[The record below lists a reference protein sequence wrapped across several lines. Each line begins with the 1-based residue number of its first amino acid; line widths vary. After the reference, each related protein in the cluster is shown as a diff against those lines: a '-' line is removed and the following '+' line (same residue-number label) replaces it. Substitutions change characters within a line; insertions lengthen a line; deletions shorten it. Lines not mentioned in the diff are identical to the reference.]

1 MFKVGL
7 AVLAIGFGVQMF
19 SGYTYTVAD
28 PAECPDEWEGDPV
41 TYTEVY
47 NRAGEPDG
55 YWCLVQGS
63 YTQTN
68 EPTYKNIPV
77 GQRDGYHQWPGFA
90 IMVIGGVLI
99 LTSVLRG
106 RSGDESDEG
115 ATSADGLSDGDSGES
130 EGDG

>member
-7 AVLAIGFGVQMF
+7 AVLVIGFGIQMF
-19 SGYTYTVAD
+19 SGYTYTVDD
-28 PAECPDEWEGDPV
+28 PSECPDEWDGDPV

-47 NRAGEPDG
+47 DRAGEPDG

-68 EPTYKNIPV
+68 EPTYRNIPV
-77 GQRDGYHQWPGFA
+77 GERDGYHQWPGFA
-90 IMVIGGVLI
+90 VMIVGGILV

-106 RSGDESDEG
+106 RSDDADTSNPGKGSPGSDEEPG
-115 ATSADGLSDGDSGES
+115 PRPE
-130 EGDG
+130 